1 MTKIL
6 KSKSKNSDS
15 LTEAS
20 PVKLNNPEVLK
31 LWVRAGGRCEF
42 DGCNKYLL
50 EDEFTGFPVRIA
62 DVAHIVGRKKSPRS
76 PRGED
81 SLPIEERDKAENL
94 ILLCSEHHNKIVD
107 KKELLQ
113 QFPKE
118 VLLKYKRVHEER
130 IRHVT
135 SLGPERETA
144 VICMVGNI
152 RGDAVSVSVEEIRK
166 AVWESNGRYPRYF
179 PAENNIKIDLTGL
192 SEKDEKLYWD
202 SGIQKIDDVIEGQI
216 FPAIERDK
224 IEHLSILALA
234 RIPFLIYLGHRLG
247 DKVAA
252 DIYQKHRDGD
262 EGWVWRKEGEIVQ
275 FESISLQKGSDDSKI
290 ALILSISSK
299 IAREQLPVYI
309 TDDFTIYE
317 IIPKGVGPNR
327 NIVSLESTLD
337 VFRSVYRKLLRK
349 IERSHKNARKIHL
362 FPAIP
367 VSVAVVCGRELMKN
381 VSPSLLVY
389 DKTTEGYNPTM
400 EVN

>member
-1 MTKIL
+1 M
-6 KSKSKNSDS
+6 KSKGKKSDS
-15 LTEAS
+15 STQAP
-20 PVKLNNPEVLK
+20 PVRTDDPEVLK

-62 DVAHIVGRKKSPRS
+62 DVAHIVGRKKSPGS

-81 SLPIEERDKAENL
+81 SLSIKERNKAENL
-94 ILLCSEHHNKIVD
+94 ILLCPEHHSKIVD
-107 KKELLQ
+107 KKELLP

-118 VLLKYKRVHEER
+118 VLLRYKKVHEER

-144 VICMVGNI
+144 VICMVGDI
-152 RGDAVSVSVEEIRK
+152 RGDAVSISGEEIRK

-179 PAENNIKIDLTGL
+179 AAENNIKIDLTGL
-192 SEKDEKLYWD
+192 SEKKEKLYWN
-202 SGIQKIDDVIEGQI
+202 SGVQKINDVVERQI

-247 DKVAA
+247 DKVAT

-262 EGWVWRKEGEIVQ
+262 EGWVWRKEGETVQ
-275 FESISLQKGSDDSKI
+275 FGSTILQKGTNGSKI
-290 ALILSISSK
+290 ALILSISGK
-299 IAREQLPVYI
+299 IARAELPANI
-309 TDDFTIYE
+309 TDEFTIYE
-317 IIPKGVGPNR
+317 IMPEEIEPNR
-327 NIVSLESTLD
+327 NTVSLESTLAA
-337 VFRSVYRKLLRK
+337 FRTTYRKLLRK
-349 IERSHKNARKIHL
+349 IERSHKNVRTIHL

-367 VSVAVVCGRELMKN
+367 ISIGVVCGRGLMKD

-389 DKTTEGYNPTM
+389 DKIAEGYNFVM